1 MEKLKNA
8 FVAQFVCLFVCLLV
22 GGLGFVAYAQP
33 QNDAQFMLSVGLNK
47 QLTKS
52 LNISFMQQYL
62 LGENYTELTSA
73 VCQLGLEYQLVK
85 GIKISAAY
93 RLTNSRNIANFY
105 EQRQRFYADMS
116 LSRKIGRFNVS
127 LREAFQQQYR
137 GWALDDNPFRINT
150 YLRSRLQVRYSANW
164 YLTPYLSFEAHT
176 QLFRPDRIPLA
187 RLTARAGV
195 SYRFDV
201 HNSLDAAFFYQKNI
215 NRVNARTN
223 YISALSYNFSF

>member
-1 MEKLKNA
+1 MEKLKNT
-8 FVAQFVCLFVCLLV
+8 FVAQFVCLFVCFA
-22 GGLGFVAYAQP
+22 LGTFGSVVCAQP
-33 QNDAQFMLSVGLNK
+33 QNDAQFMLNLGINK

-52 LNISFMQQYL
+52 LGIGFTQQYL

-73 VCQLGLEYQLVK
+73 AYQLEVEYQLVK

-105 EQRQRFYADMS
+105 QQRQRFYADIS
-116 LSRKIGRFNVS
+116 LSRKIGRFNLS

-150 YLRSRLQVRYSANW
+150 YLRSRLQLRYSANW

-176 QLFRPDRIPLA
+176 QLFRPDRFPLA
-187 RLTARAGV
+187 RITARAGV

-215 NRVNARTN
+215 NRIDARTN
-223 YISALSYNFSF
+223 YMSALSYNFSF